1 MVQDIWLP
9 EDINDT
15 QREIIVRMVSV
26 YTTLQRKRSRRPW
39 LSTLYKQMTD
49 EIQLNMFTEGTDKID
64 DKDKYIEEADR
75 IYKKYIELYKKIRK
89 GKDVEAKGGESNEGE
104 GAEANEGEGGEA
116 NKAKGGEANEGEGVE
131 ANEGEEGE
139 EGEANEGEEGEE
151 GEADEADEG
160 EGGEE
165 GEADEADEGEGGEEG
180 EADEADEAEGSK
192 VDQAGGSRRTRGITK
207 RKKRSS
213 LGLRKKKKIQPVQVA
228 NSFKYY
234 TRNDDTMLQICTRYN
249 IDRKL
254 IKDMNPQFHIN
265 KKFYA
270 GTAVILPPE
279 AKVFIQKESVGQMH
293 EKKMRAISMR
303 ESSTHQS
310 STPQSST
317 RQSSIDGNEGLR
329 MLWDASLTLWG
340 KDSQVGSGGG
350 GPGKNEDFTSILHEL
365 ESQFL
370 ATFSKHGITADDI
383 TSETSIGKWS
393 FDKVGN
399 LLQANRDFLQKIE
412 SWYDVT

>member
-1 MVQDIWLP
+1 
-9 EDINDT
+9 
-15 QREIIVRMVSV
+15 
-26 YTTLQRKRSRRPW
+26 
-39 LSTLYKQMTD
+39 MTD

-89 GKDVEAKGGESNEGE
+89 GKDVEAKGGEADEGEGAEANEGEGAETNEGE
-104 GAEANEGEGGEA
+104 GAEANEGEGAEANEAKGGEA
-116 NKAKGGEANEGEGVE
+116 NEAKGGEANEGEGAE
-131 ANEGEEGE
+131 TNEGEG
-139 EGEANEGEEGEE
+139 GEEGEE

-165 GEADEADEGEGGEEG
+165 GEADEAEG